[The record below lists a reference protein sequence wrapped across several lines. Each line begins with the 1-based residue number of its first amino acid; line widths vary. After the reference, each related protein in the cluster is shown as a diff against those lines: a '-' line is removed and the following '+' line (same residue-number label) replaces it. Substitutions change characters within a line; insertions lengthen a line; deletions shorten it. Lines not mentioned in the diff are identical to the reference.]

1 MEIYNQSTHQI
12 IEFIIIGFPG
22 LQDYEVFL
30 FPFFLAVYLITLIGN
45 VLILIAVKTSQKL
58 HMPMYFFLANL
69 SVIDVMYTTT
79 TLPKLLS
86 KLLLDDKTISF
97 TGCFLQMYFFVSL
110 GLAECCILVIMAYD
124 RYVAI
129 CDPLRYNIKMKK
141 EVCILLAASAW
152 IISFAFSSGPLIQA
166 SRLTYC
172 GPYNVY
178 QCFCDYSAV
187 VKLAC
192 ADTIIS
198 NASSLSIVLSVL
210 VLPCMIIVA
219 SYVKIII
226 SVLKAASGEGRRKA
240 FSTCVSHLLV
250 VVIFFSSAW
259 FAYVSYRIPRVT
271 VDLRILCVV
280 LYAFLTPM
288 VNPIIYCLRNKEIRD
303 AITKISKVESILGIT
318 QNIKASS

>member
-12 IEFIIIGFPG
+12 IEFIITGFPG
-22 LQDYEVFL
+22 LQDHEVFL

-45 VLILIAVKTSQKL
+45 VLILIAVKSSHKL
-58 HMPMYFFLANL
+58 HTPMYFFLANL
-69 SVIDVMYTTT
+69 SVIDIMYTTT
-79 TLPKLLS
+79 TFPKMLAR
-86 KLLLDDKTISF
+86 LLLNDKTISF
-97 TGCFLQMYFFVSL
+97 TGCLLQMYFFLSL
-110 GLAECCILVIMAYD
+110 GLAECFILVVMAYD

-152 IISFAFSSGPLIQA
+152 LLSFAFPSGPLIQT

-192 ADTIIS
+192 ADTMIS
-198 NASSLSIVLSVL
+198 NASSVSIALSVL

-226 SVLKAASGEGRRKA
+226 SILKIAPGEGRRKA

-250 VVIFFSSAW
+250 VVIFFLSAS
-259 FAYVSYRIPRVT
+259 FAYFSYRIPSVT

-303 AITKISKVESILGIT
+303 AITKFSKVESIIVMT
-318 QNIKASS
+318 KNIKASS

>member
-1 MEIYNQSTHQI
+1 MEIYNQSAHQI
-12 IEFIIIGFPG
+12 IEFVIIGFPG
-22 LQDYEVFL
+22 LQDNEVFL
-30 FPFFLAVYLITLIGN
+30 FPFFLAAYLITLIGN

-58 HMPMYFFLANL
+58 HTPMYFFLANL
-69 SVIDVMYTTT
+69 SVIDIIYTTT
-79 TLPKLLS
+79 TLPKMLS

-110 GLAECCILVIMAYD
+110 GLAECFILVVMAYD

-129 CDPLRYNIKMKK
+129 CDPLRYNIKMRK
-141 EVCILLAASAW
+141 EVCVLLAASAW
-152 IISFAFSSGPLIQA
+152 ILSFAFPSVSVIQT

-198 NASSLSIVLSVL
+198 NTSSLSIALSVL
-210 VLPCMIIVA
+210 LLPCMIIVA
-219 SYVKIII
+219 SYVKIIT
-226 SVLKAASGEGRRKA
+226 SVLKIASREGRRKA

-250 VVIFFSSAW
+250 VIIFFSSAC

-271 VDLRILCVV
+271 VDFRILCVV

-288 VNPIIYCLRNKEIRD
+288 VNPVIYCLRNKEIRD
-303 AITKISKVESILGIT
+303 AITKISNVKSIIAIT